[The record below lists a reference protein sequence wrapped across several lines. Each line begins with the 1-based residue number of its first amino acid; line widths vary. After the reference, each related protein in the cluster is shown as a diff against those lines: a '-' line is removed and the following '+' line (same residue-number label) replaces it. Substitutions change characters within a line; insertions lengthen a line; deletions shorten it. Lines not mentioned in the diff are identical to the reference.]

1 MARAKRSKQAANMM
15 KLAEIAVAAPQV
27 IAVRT
32 ARMLA
37 GGANPGAADRAEF
50 SLMHTEKAAAFWE
63 SMAAMTAQVVRA
75 QQESARLAGVQW
87 LRLWTAPW
95 SFVGRRTASQAAASL
110 LPLPTAAQRKR
121 AASSVLSAALKPV
134 HKRATANARRLKRKR

>member
-1 MARAKRSKQAANMM
+1 MARAKRRKEAANMM

-37 GGANPGAADRAEF
+37 AGANPGASDRAEF
-50 SLMHTEKAAAFWE
+50 SRMYAEKVEAYWE
-63 SMAAMTAQVVRA
+63 SMLAMAREAARA

-87 LRLWTAPW
+87 LRLWTSPW
-95 SFVGRRTASQAAASL
+95 SVVG
-110 LPLPTAAQRKR
+110 PR
-121 AASSVLSAALKPV
+121 AASSVLSAAVKPV